1 MIGKIIFECVLKKL
15 NFREIYNILIYYK
28 MTAWNDFV
36 KKIYH
41 EGRKKNGKEFTF
53 GKALKE
59 ASKRKSEMSGGSP
72 YGSSI
77 KAASVPSADG
87 IDGQGITQ
95 GTGQSGPL
103 TAALTASGGARKTKR
118 RKSSRRK
125 GKKGT
130 RKTRRHRKK

>member
-1 MIGKIIFECVLKKL
+1 LVKTIFGCVLY

-103 TAALTASGGARKTKR
+103 TAALTASGGAKRKSKKR
-118 RKSSRRK
+118 RSSKRKS
-125 GKKGT
+125 KKGT
-130 RKTRRHRKK
+130 RKTRRNRKK